1 MDWTLYKVAILFAL
15 ILAETAGQYYLKKG
29 SKTSPLVDFHLV
41 MGLIFYALVGLNYYY
56 VLKSPGMSLPK
67 ANAIWSGGV
76 VITVA
81 LASYFMFNERLSY
94 REIVGITV
102 TTAGILIMS

>member
-1 MDWTLYKVAILFAL
+1 MDWTLYKVL
-15 ILAETAGQYYLKKG
+15 ILLAIIIVETVGQFYLKKG
-29 SKTSPLVDFHLV
+29 TKSTNTFHLV
-41 MGLIFYALVGLNYYY
+41 VGMIFYALVGLNYYY

-67 ANAIWSGGV
+67 ANAIWSGGA
-76 VITVA
+76 VISIA
-81 LASYFMFNERLSY
+81 LVSYFMFNERLSF